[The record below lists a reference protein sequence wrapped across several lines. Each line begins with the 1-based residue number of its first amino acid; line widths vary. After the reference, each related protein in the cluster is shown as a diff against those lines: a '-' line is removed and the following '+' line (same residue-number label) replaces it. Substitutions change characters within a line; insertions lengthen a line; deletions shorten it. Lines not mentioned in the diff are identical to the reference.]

1 MSGRNRVVESSSLER
16 RRNGGIYYSAGASL
30 FFLSVTLYLART
42 RLALPSLLPLRLAF
56 SSFLFLFPISSTR
69 ASLHPFSRYL
79 LFVWL
84 QNWELRINKTISPV
98 LPFKIASLLKK
109 ILSRTANSN
118 VNRLGK
124 RIYIYSLFLHSF
136 FTILLS
142 SFPFVEFPQYF
153 FRLFLCFTV
162 SNVNF
167 VTF

>member
-1 MSGRNRVVESSSLER
+1 MSGRNRVVESSSRER
-16 RRNGGIYYSAGASL
+16 RRNEGIYYSAGASL
-30 FFLSVTLYLART
+30 FFFIRNSLFGAHP
-42 RLALPSLLPLRLAF
+42 PSLLPLRLAF
-56 SSFLFLFPISSTR
+56 SSFLFPFPISSTR

-98 LPFKIASLLKK
+98 LPFKIALLLKK

-124 RIYIYSLFLHSF
+124 RIYIYFLFLHSF

-142 SFPFVEFPQYF
+142 SFPFVEFSPA
-153 FRLFLCFTV
+153 LFTLILVFYCFQC
-162 SNVNF
+162 
-167 VTF
+167 